1 MLEADLIPDVILP
14 LVSLGGL
21 LGGIF
26 LHHIAPEEVSA
37 GKKYLILLYRSLFV
51 LLSGFILYFLYS
63 TSLLLTAIYL
73 VFSVVLLTI
82 DLKMHR
88 AWFFAVHYLFFLTGY
103 FFSSQQLVI
112 TVMIFLY
119 GLPVG
124 TLLQIK
130 MHKQED
136 A

>member
-1 MLEADLIPDVILP
+1 MLEADLILDVILP

-37 GKKYLILLYRSLFV
+37 GKKHLILLYRSIFV
-51 LLSGFILYFLYS
+51 LLSGLILYFLYS

-73 VFSVVLLTI
+73 IFSVVLLTI
-82 DLKMHR
+82 DIKMHR
-88 AWFFAVHYLFFLTGY
+88 AWFFAVHYLFFLAGY

-112 TVMIFLY
+112 AVMIFLY
-119 GLPVG
+119 GLPAG
-124 TLLQIK
+124 TLLRLK
-130 MHKQED
+130 MHKQDE
-136 A
+136 